1 MNNLT
6 QQMENDQTDIVDRT
20 SNVNSLSTQVKK
32 LESAQRNLE
41 TQEENLRLIKQEI
54 ERLSGEVIPTMM
66 TEMGLSSLKLAD
78 GSSVDVKPYYRAAIL
93 IKNKEAA
100 YNWLRQNGLGDIIK
114 NEKI

>member
-41 TQEENLRLIKQEI
+41 TQEENLRLIKRPGITAINFIDSQHFITGHIDGAVMRWMI
-54 ERLSGEVIPTMM
+54 E
-66 TEMGLSSLKLAD
+66 
-78 GSSVDVKPYYRAAIL
+78 
-93 IKNKEAA
+93 
-100 YNWLRQNGLGDIIK
+100 
-114 NEKI
+114 